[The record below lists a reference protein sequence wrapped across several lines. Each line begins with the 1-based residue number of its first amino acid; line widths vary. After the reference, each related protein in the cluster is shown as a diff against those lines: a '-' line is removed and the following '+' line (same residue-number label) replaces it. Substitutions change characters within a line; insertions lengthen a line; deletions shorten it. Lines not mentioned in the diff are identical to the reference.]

1 MSILYI
7 EDKIKEK
14 KKQQEII
21 EILAEIGLE
30 PEDLSTRY
38 RDKLQDLIQQHDV
51 NGKDTL
57 MAYQEWVKERF
68 FQEYE
73 LNEHKVISPKF
84 GEKEVEE

>member
-14 KKQQEII
+14 ERQKEVLKV
-21 EILAEIGLE
+21 LSDIGLD
-30 PEDLSTRY
+30 PEDLSAHY
-38 RDKLQDLIQQHDV
+38 REELQGLIREHKL

-57 MAYQEWVKERF
+57 IAYQEWVKERF

-73 LNEHKVISPKF
+73 LKEHKIIKPKF
-84 GEKEVEE
+84 GEEK

>member
-14 KKQQEII
+14 ERHKEVLQV
-21 EILAEIGLE
+21 LSDIGLE
-30 PEDLSTRY
+30 PEDLSVHY
-38 RDKLQDLIQQHDV
+38 REKLYDLIQQHKL
-51 NGKDTL
+51 NREDTL

-84 GEKEVEE
+84 GDKKET